1 MGERDGAAKGDGLP
15 PAAGL
20 VLGWHARGVA
30 DLEPAI
36 VRAWQKFAARSPFW
50 R

>member
-1 MGERDGAAKGDGLP
+1 
-15 PAAGL
+15 

-30 DLEPAI
+30 DLAPATL
-36 VRAWQKFAARSPFW
+36 RAWEAFADHEPFW

>member
-1 MGERDGAAKGDGLP
+1 
-15 PAAGL
+15 

-36 VRAWQKFAARSPFW
+36 VRAWHEFAAREPFW